1 MLEIGIILALILLN
15 GLLAGSEAG
24 VVAARKV
31 RLREQARAG
40 VRGARAA
47 LQTVES
53 PVRFLSTVQIGITLI
68 GIFSGVYGGATIAE
82 ELASWFGQ
90 SARLAPFAR
99 PLALG
104 IVVVV
109 ITYLSLVLGELV
121 PKRLAMEHPE
131 AVARRVAGPMGVLA
145 KAASP
150 AVRFLSFS
158 TDLVLRPLGVGSHRA
173 ETVSDEEI
181 RSVVRLGAASGVLE
195 EAEGRV
201 IERVFA
207 MADRRAGSFVIP
219 RRDVVCI
226 EAGADREEIARIAR
240 ASRDTHLPVS
250 VGGLDGLLGVVS
262 LVELVHGGDRPLR
275 ELVRPALFIPDRANA
290 LRAIESFREANA
302 QIAFVADERGT
313 IEGMLRL
320 TDLVE
325 EILGRAGGPGAED
338 PALVRRED
346 GSLLLDG
353 LLPLAEFLEAVG
365 AEPGGGSG
373 AGFDPGVS
381 HTVAGLVVHH
391 LGRVPEVGDSV
402 VIGAWRFEV
411 VDMDGRRV
419 DKLLATSTA

>member
-24 VVAARKV
+24 VVAARKA

-40 VRGARAA
+40 VRGAQTA

-53 PVRFLSTVQIGITLI
+53 PIRFLSTVQIGITLI

-82 ELASWFGQ
+82 ELAAWFGR
-90 SARLAPFAR
+90 SERLAPFAS

-104 IVVVV
+104 IVVVA

-131 AVARRVAGPMGVLA
+131 VVARHIAGPMGVLA

-150 AVRFLSFS
+150 AVWFLSFS
-158 TDLVLRPLGVGSHRA
+158 TDLLLRPLGVGSHRA

-181 RSVVRLGAASGVLE
+181 RSAVRLGAASGVLE

-219 RRDVVCI
+219 RRDVVCL
-226 EAGADREEIARIAR
+226 EAGADRDEIARIAR
-240 ASRDTHLPVS
+240 ASRDTHVPVS

-262 LVELVHGGDRPLR
+262 LVELAHGRDRPLR

-325 EILGRAGGPGAED
+325 EILGRAGGPGAKD

-365 AEPGGGSG
+365 AEPGGGLG
-373 AGFDPGVS
+373 AGFDPAVS
-381 HTVAGLVVHH
+381 HTVGGLVVHH